1 MKLGL
6 LQCDDVTEALRP
18 QFGTYPDMFSRLLLG
33 IAPDIQLITYNAL
46 NGELPQN
53 INECD
58 GYITTGSQ
66 FSVNDNEHWIEELQ
80 NFIRRLAQHNKKF
93 VGICFGHQLLVK
105 ALGGKVEKS
114 ERGWGIGVS
123 FNRIQRQK
131 PWMRPS
137 QGSLDLLVSHQD
149 QVIELPHDV
158 EVLASSHFCP
168 NYMLQYGDYMM
179 SIQGHPEFSKE
190 YVNALIE
197 RRRNLIPAERVEEGQ
212 ASLQAPVDDQL
223 MAQWIINFFRY

>member
-66 FSVNDNEHWIEELQ
+66 FSVNDNDHWIEELQ
-80 NFIRRLAQHNKKF
+80 DFISRLAQHNKKF
-93 VGICFGHQLLVK
+93 VGICFGHQLLAK

-131 PWMRPS
+131 PWMLPS
-137 QGSLDLLVSHQD
+137 QDSLDLLVSHQD

-168 NYMLQYGDYMM
+168 NYMLQYGDHMI

-212 ASLQAPVDDQL
+212 VSLQAPVDDQL
-223 MAQWIINFFRY
+223 MAQWIINFFRC

>member
-66 FSVNDNEHWIEELQ
+66 FSVNDNDHWIEELQ
-80 NFIRRLAQHNKKF
+80 NFISRLAQHNKKF
-93 VGICFGHQLLVK
+93 VGICFGHQLLAK

-131 PWMRPS
+131 PWMHPS

-149 QVIELPHDV
+149 QVIDLPHGV

-168 NYMLQYGDYMM
+168 NYMLQYGDHMI

-197 RRRNLIPAERVEEGQ
+197 RRRDLIPAERVEEGQ

-223 MAQWIINFFRY
+223 MVQWFINFFRY